1 MSLYAALLYK
11 EWIKL
16 RWLLL
21 LLLVITGWV
30 VGDMFLTLRRLFEF
44 VEPMKIWMSA
54 IQRKE
59 IFYSG
64 LEYLPLAAGV
74 SIALA
79 QFIPETLRRRLRL
92 LFHLPVGHHRAIYA
106 MVTAGLAATGTV
118 IALSA
123 AGLWWV
129 LPAFFPEEVV
139 TSALHTAAPWFLA
152 GLVAYL
158 ATVLVV
164 LEPSWRRK
172 LVWAVLAWCL
182 VGFYFEGRGYS
193 AYDLTLGWYAAIV
206 LLLSVTAVLP
216 AVRFKRGLY
225 R

>member
-1 MSLYAALLYK
+1 MSLYVALLYK

-21 LLLVITGWV
+21 LLLVIVGWV
-30 VGDMFLTLRRLFEF
+30 VGDMFLSLRRLFEF
-44 VEPMKIWMSA
+44 VDPMKIWMSA

-79 QFIPETLRRRLRL
+79 QFVPETMGRRLRL
-92 LFHLPVGHHRAIYA
+92 LFHLPLGHHRAIYT
-106 MVTAGLAATGTV
+106 MVVAGLVATGVVIALCTAGLLT
-118 IALSA
+118 
-123 AGLWWV
+123 V

-139 TSALHTAAPWFLA
+139 ASALSTSTPWFLG

-158 ATVLVV
+158 STVLVV

-172 LVWAVLAWCL
+172 LVWAALAWSL
-182 VGFYFEGRGYS
+182 VGFYFEGRGYC
-193 AYDLTLGWYAAIV
+193 AYDLSLGRYAAIAV
-206 LLLSVTAVLP
+206 LLSVTATLP

-225 R
+225 